1 MEGKKRELV
10 AGTIRCVS
18 PIRDGKL
25 FISFDLETGTILQIT
40 IPVESARFISEA
52 IADYLAGGPFIQLPK
67 SSGIPS
73 VEVSTPHEG
82 VKV

>member
-1 MEGKKRELV
+1 MERKHREV
-10 AGTIRCVS
+10 VSGTVRCVS

-25 FISFDLETGTILQIT
+25 FISFNLKTGAIIQIT
-40 IPVESARFISEA
+40 IPVESARSISEA
-52 IADYLAGGPFIQLPK
+52 IADYLAGGPLIQLPK
-67 SSGIPS
+67 SSDIPS